1 MTEKRAQFATRL
13 GVIATTVGSAV
24 GLGNIWRFPYEA
36 GVHGGGAFLLIDLFF
51 VFVVGIPVVC
61 AEFIIG
67 RHTGLNV
74 RGAFKALAPKRAWGV
89 VGYMGLLSS
98 ILILSFYSVVAG
110 WTMKYIALSLSDFDG
125 INTVE
130 GLHGQFDRFASS
142 DWSPLVCTLLFLLA
156 NYLILARGV
165 QKGIERMSNIM
176 MPLLFVILAVFCVN
190 SLMMPGAA
198 DGLKF
203 LFSPDFSQVT
213 PSVMIEAMGQAF
225 FSLSLGTACLC
236 TYASYFG
243 RKTNLA
249 GAAVQI
255 ALIDTLIAILAGL
268 MIFPAAFSVGVH
280 PDSGPSL
287 IFITLPNVFRQA
299 FLGVPFIGYVVSVLF
314 YALMSLAALTST
326 ISMHEIGT
334 AFFHEELKLSRR
346 GGAAIVTVLC
356 CIMTVLCSLSFGACP
371 ELAVAGKS
379 LMDCFDNVTAQVL
392 MPLAAFLTC
401 LFVGWY
407 IPRTVVA
414 DELSS
419 YGAVNAWYTGLYLY
433 SVKII
438 CPLGILAIFLH
449 QFGLI

>member
-24 GLGNIWRFPYEA
+24 GLGNIWRFLMKPE
-36 GVHGGGAFLLIDLFF
+36 F
-51 VFVVGIPVVC
+51 VAEEHSFSSICFCFVVGIPVVC

-74 RGAFKALAPKRAWGV
+74 RGAFKALAPKRARGV

-225 FSLSLGTACLC
+225 FSLSLGLGCLI
-236 TYASYFG
+236 TYSSYF
-243 RKTNLA
+243 RKETPLLRTA
-249 GAAVQI
+249 GTMAA
-255 ALIDTLIAILAGL
+255 LDTLVAIPAGVI
-268 MIFPAAFSVGVH
+268 IFPAVFTFGLQPEA
-280 PDSGPSL
+280 GP
-287 IFITLPNVFRQA
+287 RRC
-299 FLGVPFIGYVVSVLF
+299 
-314 YALMSLAALTST
+314 
-326 ISMHEIGT
+326 
-334 AFFHEELKLSRR
+334 SRSCR
-346 GGAAIVTVLC
+346 
-356 CIMTVLCSLSFGACP
+356 LCSAGCPAPCSVHALLCAAVCGIPVIDNINERNLHILS
-371 ELAVAGKS
+371 
-379 LMDCFDNVTAQVL
+379 D
-392 MPLAAFLTC
+392 
-401 LFVGWY
+401 
-407 IPRTVVA
+407 R
-414 DELSS
+414 
-419 YGAVNAWYTGLYLY
+419 
-433 SVKII
+433 
-438 CPLGILAIFLH
+438 
-449 QFGLI
+449 

>member
-225 FSLSLGTACLC
+225 FSLSLGLGCLI
-236 TYASYFG
+236 TYSSYF
-243 RKTNLA
+243 RKETPLLRTA
-249 GAAVQI
+249 GTMAA
-255 ALIDTLIAILAGL
+255 LDTLVAILAGVI
-268 MIFPAAFSVGVH
+268 IFPAVFTFGLQPEAGPRLVFEILPSVFCRMPGTMLWSTLFFVLLFVA
-280 PDSGPSL
+280 SL
-287 IFITLPNVFRQA
+287 
-299 FLGVPFIGYVVSVLF
+299 S
-314 YALMSLAALTST
+314 ST
-326 ISMHEIGT
+326 ISMSEICISYLT
-334 AFFHEELKLSRR
+334 DELGMSRR
-346 GGAAIVTVLC
+346 KATFINIAVAMVLGS
-356 CIMTVLCSLSFGACP
+356 LCALSFG
-371 ELAVAGKS
+371 S
-379 LMDCFDNVTAQVL
+379 LSGWKIFGMTLFNLFDYVSSNIL
-392 MPLAAFLTC
+392 LPLGGLLIS
-401 LFVGWY
+401 LFVGWVLD
-407 IPRTVVA
+407 RAVVRR
-414 DELSS
+414 ELSPDGTRRGLL
-419 YGAVNAWYTGLYLY
+419 GARIVVFSLRYIAPVCIATVFVFG
-433 SVKII
+433 
-438 CPLGILAIFLH
+438 LGIVSL
-449 QFGLI
+449 